1 MKRRMSLESI
11 AALGMESFDSA
22 PTGNVQPT
30 MQGAT
35 PEQPLVTSGY
45 SESPFSGSENYAAE
59 KLAQRVKEAIEKP
72 LFPVRYASEAEAIVV
87 DDDEFDALI
96 KSSTA
101 ATAVWDDNSEVS
113 LEAKDSNK
121 LAVAKNKLHG
131 RFKKMFEGWKD
142 GWRTM
147 PGLIKKYEARLAE
160 LQKQL
165 DGTIIRGPLDVNLS
179 GLWQHFSNDAGP
191 IHNNFMH
198 KVQEDLA
205 FSSYILGD
213 FSKEAMAQLR
223 KLESALHT
231 GQGNSDEE
239 AKRTALDLEKLEAP
253 SMYLDHKWMCVSGE
267 QPYLSVTGIYAN
279 QGRVPRPVA
288 IGGVSMDKLAKMA
301 MPFHVR
307 EYGSFMHGMK
317 KLFVNGSKANV
328 RLTENDLENL
338 IKAGQTYLEN
348 ARGYMDNYH
357 NSWPIFRRIDESL
370 EMIWNDF
377 DLTDYSITLGDENDE
392 DALEISWQTSGTGD
406 VTRRAALYDQIL
418 MVVQNFSDSV
428 VAPGSHEAHRAV
440 RAAKFHCYLL
450 EAALKAVKSAAMESM
465 MVPARL
471 ERKLA
476 QEIFGFGKKP
486 HTPAQYQEPEYAKIP
501 KPQWDPKHPPSITES
516 VKTLRAAMQQ
526 HDPEGLKTFHRPA
539 TPQELQALSALVKQH
554 TGKDLP
560 PDYVELYKISNGG
573 ISAYRHLKLLD
584 HDEFIPIHEVIAE
597 YKQRLAFIKRDWAGQ
612 KSKCYAG
619 VQGENWW
626 EPWWVPFSASGSGD
640 GYCVDVNPGSGGTFG
655 QVVDWG
661 HDFNDRGTRAP
672 SLAAFVALSIYRQ
685 LYLLQHKKDWEAKN
699 GPAPKEEE
707 DEDDDLDF

>member
-1 MKRRMSLESI
+1 MSLESI
-11 AALGMESFDSA
+11 AALGMESFDSS
-22 PTGNVQPT
+22 PIGNVQPT
-30 MQGAT
+30 MQGET
-35 PEQPLVTSGY
+35 PEQPLITAGY
-45 SESPFSGSENYAAE
+45 NESPFSGSENYAAE

-72 LFPVRYASEAEAIVV
+72 LFPVRYASEADAIVV

-96 KSSTA
+96 RSSTA
-101 ATAVWDDNSEVS
+101 ATSVWDDDSQVS

-160 LQKQL
+160 LQKEL
-165 DGTIIRGPLDVNLS
+165 NGTLIRGPLDVNLS

-223 KLESALHT
+223 KLEMALHT

-288 IGGVSMDKLAKMA
+288 IGGVSMEKLAKMA

-307 EYGSFMHGMK
+307 EYGSFLHGMK

-338 IKAGQTYLEN
+338 LKAGQTYLEG
-348 ARGYMDNYH
+348 ARSYMDNYH
-357 NSWPIFRRIDESL
+357 NCWPIFHRIDESL

-377 DLTDYSITLGDENDE
+377 DLTDYSITLGDEEDE
-392 DALEISWQTSGTGD
+392 DAVEISWQTSGTGD

-450 EAALKAVKSAAMESM
+450 EAALKAAKSAAMESI
-465 MVPARL
+465 
-471 ERKLA
+471 A
-476 QEIFGFGKKP
+476 QESMALEFFGKKQEVP
-486 HTPAQYQEPEYAKIP
+486 VSHASIKESLGKLTTYAQQHGIDLQFRPA
-501 KPQWDPKHPPSITES
+501 DPKQIAAVEKAFGERLPAEFHELYSLCNGQ
-516 VKTLRAAMQQ
+516 VKGPGWLNGDTLLACQEIIKAHAHDVAMQDSG
-526 HDPEGLKTFHRPA
+526 HLPA
-539 TPQELQALSALVKQH
+539 
-554 TGKDLP
+554 GKD
-560 PDYVELYKISNGG
+560 DDDG
-573 ISAYRHLKLLD
+573 KLD
-584 HDEFIPIHEVIAE
+584 ASEFCNR
-597 YKQRLAFIKRDWAGQ
+597 KWLAFT
-612 KSKCYAG
+612 
-619 VQGENWW
+619 E
-626 EPWWVPFSASGSGD
+626 SGSGD
-640 GYCVDVNPGSGGTFG
+640 FFGVDMKPGPKGKKG
-655 QVVDWG
+655 QIV
-661 HDFNDRGTRAP
+661 
-672 SLAAFVALSIYRQ
+672 AFA
-685 LYLLQHKKDWEAKN
+685 H
-699 GPAPKEEE
+699 
-707 DEDDDLDF
+707 DDDGRYVVAPDLKAFIAIMVDRFIAWHQKKGK

>member
-1 MKRRMSLESI
+1 MSLESI
-11 AALGMESFDSA
+11 AALGMESFDSS

-30 MQGAT
+30 MQGET

-45 SESPFSGSENYAAE
+45 AEAPFSGSENYAAE

-72 LFPVRYASEAEAIVV
+72 LFPVRYASEADAIVV

-96 KSSTA
+96 RSSTA
-101 ATAVWDDNSEVS
+101 ATSVWDDSNEVS

-147 PGLIKKYEARLAE
+147 PALIKKYEARLAE
-160 LQKQL
+160 LQKEL
-165 DGTIIRGPLDVNLS
+165 SGTMIRGPLDVNLS
-179 GLWQHFSNDAGP
+179 GLWQHFSNETGP

-223 KLESALHT
+223 KLETALHT
-231 GQGNSDEE
+231 GQGNSDDE

-253 SMYLDHKWMCVSGE
+253 SMYLDHKWMCASGE
-267 QPYLSVTGIYAN
+267 QPYLSVTGIYAS

-288 IGGVSMDKLAKMA
+288 IGGVSMEKLAKMA

-307 EYGSFMHGMK
+307 EYGSFLHGMK

-338 IKAGQTYLEN
+338 LKAGQTYLGN
-348 ARGYMDNYH
+348 ARAYMDNYH

-370 EMIWNDF
+370 DMIWNDF
-377 DLTDYSITLGDENDE
+377 DLTEYTINLGDEE
-392 DALEISWQTSGTGD
+392 DGDTYEVSWQTSGTGD

-450 EAALKAVKSAAMESM
+450 EAALKAAKSTAMESM
-465 MVPARL
+465 MAPPRL
-471 ERKLA
+471 RQKVA
-476 QEIFGFGKKP
+476 QELFGLGKKKP
-486 HTPAQYQEPEYAKIP
+486 SQYEAPEWYEIP
-501 KPQWDPKHPPSITES
+501 KPTFDLHHPPSIQES
-516 VKTLRAAMQQ
+516 VKTLRKMMEE

-539 TPQELQALSALVKQH
+539 TSQELHQLNELVKQH
-554 TGKDLP
+554 TGKELP
-560 PDYVELYKISNGG
+560 KEMIELYSITNGG
-573 ISAYRHLKLLD
+573 VSDADHLKLFD
-584 HDEFIPIHEVIAE
+584 HDEFMPVHEVIHE
-597 YKQRLAFIKRDWAGQ
+597 YESRLGMVEEWKND
-612 KSKCYAG
+612 KSDIVKG
-619 VQGENWW
+619 IQGNSWW
-626 EPWWVPFSASGSGD
+626 EPWWVPFTSNGMGD
-640 GYCVDVNPGSGGTFG
+640 GYCVDVNPAAGGNPG
-655 QVVDWG
+655 QVIDWG
-661 HDFNDRGTRAP
+661 HDYTNRGIYAP
-672 SLAAFVALSIYRQ
+672 SLAAFLAISIYRQ
-685 LYLLQHKKDWEAKN
+685 HYLINHKKEWEAQN
-699 GPAPKEEE
+699 APK
-707 DEDDDLDF
+707 

>member
-11 AALGMESFDSA
+11 AALGMESFDSS

-30 MQGAT
+30 MQGET
-35 PEQPLVTSGY
+35 PEQPLITAGY
-45 SESPFSGSENYAAE
+45 NESPFSGSENYAAE

-72 LFPVRYASEAEAIVV
+72 LFPVRYASEADAIVV

-96 KSSTA
+96 RSSTA
-101 ATAVWDDNSEVS
+101 ATSVWDDDSQVS

-160 LQKQL
+160 LQKEL
-165 DGTIIRGPLDVNLS
+165 NGTIIRGPLDVNLS

-223 KLESALHT
+223 KLEMALHT

-288 IGGVSMDKLAKMA
+288 IGGMSMEKLAKMA

-307 EYGSFMHGMK
+307 EYGSFLHGMK

-338 IKAGQTYLEN
+338 LKAGQTYLEG
-348 ARGYMDNYH
+348 ARSYMDNYH

-370 EMIWNDF
+370 ELIWKDF
-377 DLTDYSITLGDENDE
+377 DLTDYSITLGDEEDE
-392 DALEISWQTSGTGD
+392 DAVEISWQTSGTGD

-418 MVVQNFSDSV
+418 MVVQNFADSV

-450 EAALKAVKSAAMESM
+450 EAALKAAKSAAMESESLAM
-465 MVPARL
+465 EARGFKGL
-471 ERKLA
+471 QLA
-476 QEIFGFGKKP
+476 QEFFWNNKP
-486 HTPAQYQEPEYAKIP
+486 HKPEEYVAPKWKDIP
-501 KPQWDPKHPPSITES
+501 KPQWDPKHPPSIAES
-516 VKTLRAAMQQ
+516 VKALRAAMQE
-526 HDPEGLKTFHRPA
+526 HDPEALKTFNRPA
-539 TPQELQALSALVKQH
+539 TPQELQKLEALVKQH
-554 TGKDLP
+554 TGKGLP
-560 PDYVELYKISNGG
+560 PQLVELYKISNGG
-573 ISAYRHLKLLD
+573 VDSYRHLRLFD
-584 HDEFIPIHEVIAE
+584 FDDFMPIQQVIQTYE
-597 YKQRLAFIKRDWAGQ
+597 LFLHLTENDWAGDE
-612 KSKCYAG
+612 SEIETG
-619 VQGENWW
+619 MQGKRYW
-626 EPWWVPFSASGSGD
+626 EPWWIPFTASGSGD
-640 GYCVDVNPGSGGTFG
+640 HFCADVNPGGGGQTG
-655 QVVDWG
+655 QVIDWC
-661 HDFNDRGTRAP
+661 HDYHARRVAAP
-672 SLAAFVALSIYRQ
+672 SIAAFLAMSIHRQ
-685 LYLLQHKKDWEAKN
+685 LYLIQHKKDWDAKN
-699 GPAPKEEE
+699 GGGQAAQK
-707 DEDDDLDF
+707 